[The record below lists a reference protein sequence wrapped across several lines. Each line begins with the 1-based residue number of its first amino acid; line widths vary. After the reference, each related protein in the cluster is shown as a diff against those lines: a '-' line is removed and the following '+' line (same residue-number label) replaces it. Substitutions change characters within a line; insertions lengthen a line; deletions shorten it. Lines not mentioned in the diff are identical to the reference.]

1 MNDLKSRSDV
11 PKVWET
17 KRTGRRMW
25 EENIIM
31 QHRKTKEIG
40 NMKQCFQYAL
50 IRLPEELKRKAQN
63 FPELI
68 KVNFQ
73 A

>member
-1 MNDLKSRSDV
+1 
-11 PKVWET
+11 
-17 KRTGRRMW
+17 
-25 EENIIM
+25 M

-40 NMKQCFQYAL
+40 SMKQCFQYAL
-50 IRLPEELKRKAQN
+50 IRLPEEVKRKAQN